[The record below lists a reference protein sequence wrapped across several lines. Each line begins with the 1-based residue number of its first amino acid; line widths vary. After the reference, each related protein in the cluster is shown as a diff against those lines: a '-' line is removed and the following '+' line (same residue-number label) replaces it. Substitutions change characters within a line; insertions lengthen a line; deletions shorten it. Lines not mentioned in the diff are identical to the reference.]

1 MEKLIVKGRNNNYS
15 LNKLSLNSTSTN
27 SFISDE
33 KLKHKRKINSYKNL
47 VKENNYYFDNFIIN
61 NDKLKIIE
69 KNKIINLSC
78 NKNDKSENNCE
89 LNLSQKIY
97 IDKKFKNK
105 KKLINLYTEYDSK
118 INLNENNKIIDNNKF
133 FINNKTKNYNEKIGF
148 KFSKMKENIQ
158 RTKYMKLNDINLFY
172 INNKASLESSK
183 SKFINF
189 DIIKERTSFIESL
202 TNTKKTY
209 LDNINKNNLIKI
221 KENKSMEFIEI
232 EFEDYIK
239 KLNSGNFNI
248 DRELKERP
256 LFQLINKYELNLRFH
271 SLNKI
276 SKDVRNYSKLKTK
289 LNIRKNNSLNSKNM
303 NNKKANNKNTSLRK
317 INKDGKK
324 KSNKIILDKINN
336 KNNSASKYRII
347 NTRNEIH
354 KNIYLN
360 KSENNYKTELSTS
373 SNSKSKLLINN
384 NNNFKS

>member
-47 VKENNYYFDNFIIN
+47 VKDNNYHFDNFIIN

-97 IDKKFKNK
+97 IDNKFKNK
-105 KKLINLYTEYDSK
+105 KKLISLYTEYDSK

-133 FINNKTKNYNEKIGF
+133 FIINITKNYNEKIGF

-209 LDNINKNNLIKI
+209 LDNINKNNLMKI
-221 KENKSMEFIEI
+221 KENKLEGFIEI

-276 SKDVRNYSKLKTK
+276 SKDVRNYSKLKK
-289 LNIRKNNSLNSKNM
+289 LKIRKNNSLNYKNM
-303 NNKKANNKNTSLRK
+303 NSKKANNKNTSLRK
-317 INKDGKK
+317 INKNGKK
-324 KSNKIILDKINN
+324 KSNKIIFDKINN

-347 NTRNEIH
+347 STRNEIH
-354 KNIYLN
+354 KNIYLS

>member
-47 VKENNYYFDNFIIN
+47 VKENNYHFDNFIIN

-69 KNKIINLSC
+69 KNKIINFSC

-97 IDKKFKNK
+97 IDNKFKNK
-105 KKLINLYTEYDSK
+105 KKLISLYTEYDSK

-221 KENKSMEFIEI
+221 KENKSIEFIEI

-239 KLNSGNFNI
+239 KLNSENFNI

-256 LFQLINKYELNLRFH
+256 LFQLINKYEVNLRFH

-303 NNKKANNKNTSLRK
+303 NNKKTNNKNTSL
-317 INKDGKK
+317 NKNGKK
-324 KSNKIILDKINN
+324 KINKIILDKINN

-347 NTRNEIH
+347 NTRNEI
-354 KNIYLN
+354 YFVPYN
-360 KSENNYKTELSTS
+360 KSYLYNYNILLS
-373 SNSKSKLLINN
+373 KR
-384 NNNFKS
+384 NFLSIFNK

>member
-1 MEKLIVKGRNNNYS
+1 
-15 LNKLSLNSTSTN
+15 
-27 SFISDE
+27 
-33 KLKHKRKINSYKNL
+33 
-47 VKENNYYFDNFIIN
+47 
-61 NDKLKIIE
+61 
-69 KNKIINLSC
+69 
-78 NKNDKSENNCE
+78 
-89 LNLSQKIY
+89 
-97 IDKKFKNK
+97 
-105 KKLINLYTEYDSK
+105 
-118 INLNENNKIIDNNKF
+118 
-133 FINNKTKNYNEKIGF
+133 
-148 KFSKMKENIQ
+148 MKENIQ

-209 LDNINKNNLIKI
+209 LDNINKNNLMKI
-221 KENKSMEFIEI
+221 KENKLEGFIEI

-276 SKDVRNYSKLKTK
+276 SKDVRNYSKLKK
-289 LNIRKNNSLNSKNM
+289 LKIRKNNSLNYKNM

-317 INKDGKK
+317 INKNGKK
-324 KSNKIILDKINN
+324 KSNKIIFDKINN

-347 NTRNEIH
+347 STRNEIH

-384 NNNFKS
+384 INSFES